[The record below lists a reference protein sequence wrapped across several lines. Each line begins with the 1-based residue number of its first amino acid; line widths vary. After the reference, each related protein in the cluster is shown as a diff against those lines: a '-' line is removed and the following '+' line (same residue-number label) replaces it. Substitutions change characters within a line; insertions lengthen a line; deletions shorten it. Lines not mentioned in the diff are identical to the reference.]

1 MSKKRDLLSRF
12 PELFN
17 LVGISCTGDRKA
29 LVELSLKTKEQAVM
43 VGARERLHKP
53 HAH

>member
-1 MSKKRDLLSRF
+1 MWKVYVELL
-12 PELFN
+12 LW
-17 LVGISCTGDRKA
+17 DRKA
-29 LVELSLKTKEQAVM
+29 LVELSLKTKEQTVM